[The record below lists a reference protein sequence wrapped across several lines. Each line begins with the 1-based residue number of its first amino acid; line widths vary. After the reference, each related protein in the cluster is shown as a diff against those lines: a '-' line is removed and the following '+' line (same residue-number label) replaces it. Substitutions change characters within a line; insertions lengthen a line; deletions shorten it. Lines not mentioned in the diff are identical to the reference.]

1 MVCAIGAEAPDRV
14 LGDPVR
20 VHQVLNNLVNNAI
33 KFTPAGEIVVRVQC
47 RDRQTEGALIEVSV
61 EDTGIGIP
69 VEKQKIVFD
78 SFSQVDS
85 STTRKFGGTGLGLA
99 ISSRLI
105 RLMGGMMSLQSTPGT
120 GSTFTFSLWFDLP
133 ASSGRKSQPP
143 AGLSG
148 RALVVD
154 DNRTSR
160 RMLASALESWGMTTV
175 CAASGDE
182 AIALVDAEGTPSGD
196 IALWLVDYA
205 MPQMRGDQ
213 LVEALR
219 KRGVPDNRIILL
231 LSADAGARK
240 KIRLAETVGSLTK
253 PVLESRLRTAVEQ
266 VLGRSQDAASAES
279 AAAKEAPTPV
289 PLSVAGARI
298 LLAEDN
304 AVNQL
309 LMKRMLQKLGCTVGL
324 AGNGREAVDKWRAG
338 TYDVVLMD
346 CQMPEMDGLDAA
358 RQIREEE
365 RAAGRSRTPIVAV
378 TAHALAEYRA
388 RCQEAGM
395 DLYVTKPIS
404 FDGLAAVLN
413 AGLAQGV
420 QQRTVTI
427 PSDLH
432 A

>member
-1 MVCAIGAEAPDRV
+1 M
-14 LGDPVR
+14 
-20 VHQVLNNLVNNAI
+20 
-33 KFTPAGEIVVRVQC
+33 
-47 RDRQTEGALIEVSV
+47 
-61 EDTGIGIP
+61 
-69 VEKQKIVFD
+69 
-78 SFSQVDS
+78 
-85 STTRKFGGTGLGLA
+85 
-99 ISSRLI
+99 
-105 RLMGGMMSLQSTPGT
+105 
-120 GSTFTFSLWFDLP
+120 
-133 ASSGRKSQPP
+133 
-143 AGLSG
+143 
-148 RALVVD
+148 VD

-182 AIALVDAEGTPSGD
+182 ALTLVDRAAGTPPGD

-205 MPQMRGDQ
+205 MPGMRGDQ

-240 KIRLAETVGSLTK
+240 KIRLAETIGTLTK
-253 PVLESRLRTAVEQ
+253 PVLESRLRAVVEQ

-279 AAAKEAPTPV
+279 APAKEAPTPV
-289 PLSVAGARI
+289 PLSAAGARI

-404 FDGLAAVLN
+404 FDGLATVLN

-420 QQRTVTI
+420 QIRGSGCRT
-427 PSDLH
+427 L
-432 A
+432 